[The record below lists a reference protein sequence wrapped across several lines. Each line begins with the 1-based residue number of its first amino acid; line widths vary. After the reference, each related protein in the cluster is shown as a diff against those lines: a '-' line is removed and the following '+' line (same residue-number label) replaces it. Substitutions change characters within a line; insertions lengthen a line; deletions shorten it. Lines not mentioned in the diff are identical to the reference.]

1 MVVVKFFAKS
11 GFESFG
17 SFFESG
23 FCPRHVPDHC
33 VQSFWTKDNNSER
46 HNEDDFCPKA
56 QWLLL
61 RGAVGG
67 GTGGDGGWLV
77 FVCLHG

>member
-1 MVVVKFFAKS
+1 VVGSIVFTHFRGRSRFPWMLVVKFFAKL

-33 VQSFWTKDNNSER
+33 VQSFWPKDNHS
-46 HNEDDFCPKA
+46 
-56 QWLLL
+56 
-61 RGAVGG
+61 
-67 GTGGDGGWLV
+67 
-77 FVCLHG
+77 

>member
-1 MVVVKFFAKS
+1 
-11 GFESFG
+11 
-17 SFFESG
+17 
-23 FCPRHVPDHC
+23 VPDHC